1 MDWTLKSRHIR
12 EKSKKYTEN
21 NKKFLFESEEH
32 MKLKIVSQALKKIR
46 EFNNSKLNKELQIN
60 LKNLYNREVT
70 AKNDLNI
77 RKRLTKNFVVIVEGH
92 YTGHPSINKFL
103 DFNILL
109 LSNKKELLRRKIE
122 RVKNYRSEK
131 LLENTLN

>member
-12 EKSKKYTEN
+12 EKSLKKYTEN
-21 NKKFLFESEEH
+21 NKKFLFEAEEH
-32 MKLKIVSQALKKIR
+32 MKLKIVSEALKKIR
-46 EFNNSKLNKELQIN
+46 EFNNSKQNKELQIN

-77 RKRLTKNFVVIVEGH
+77 KKRLTKNFVVIVEGH

-109 LSNKKELLRRKIE
+109 LSNKKSFLE
-122 RVKNYRSEK
+122 EK
-131 LLENTLN
+131 LKE